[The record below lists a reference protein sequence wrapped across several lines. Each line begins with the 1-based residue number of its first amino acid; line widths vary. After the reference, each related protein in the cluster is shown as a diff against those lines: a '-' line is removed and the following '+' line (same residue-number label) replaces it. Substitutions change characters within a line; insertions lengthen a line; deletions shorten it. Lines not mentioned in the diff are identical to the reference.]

1 MSVRPT
7 RRDVLKLGGVAVA
20 SVAASPLL
28 EAASVVAPPAAA
40 YKKLP
45 IGTQAWCVRKTLA
58 TDIPG
63 TLAQV
68 SQAGFE
74 LIELEN
80 AFGKSGKEWRGFLDA
95 ANLKA
100 AGFHHTLAEV
110 RGEKL
115 AQTIE
120 FNQAIGNRNLIIRSL
135 QPGVYESLDLLK
147 QTADELNAIAEKLK
161 PHQLRIGYHNHTT
174 DFNKLD
180 GEYWWNRFADATSK
194 DVVLQFDTGNASEKD
209 GVNVVEVLKRNAGRT
224 KSMHIKPF
232 SKASPN
238 AFLGADELPWPAIMT
253 AAEGLAGVELYIIE
267 YEKDTGRPPIEDL
280 KANLDLF
287 KKMRA

>member
-1 MSVRPT
+1 M
-7 RRDVLKLGGVAVA
+7 A
-20 SVAASPLL
+20 SMAASSLL
-28 EAASVVAPPAAA
+28 EAAPAGALPAAW
-40 YKKLP
+40 KKLP
-45 IGTQAWCVRKTLA
+45 IGTQAWCVRKQLA

-80 AFGKSGKEWRGFLDA
+80 AFGKSGKEWRAFLDA

-110 RGEKL
+110 RGDKL
-115 AQTIE
+115 AATIE
-120 FNQAIGNRNLIIRSL
+120 FNQAIGSRNLIIRSL
-135 QPGVYESLDLLK
+135 QPAVYESIDLLK
-147 QTADELNAIAEKLK
+147 KTADEMNEIAGKLA

-224 KSMHIKPF
+224 KSMHVKPF
-232 SKASPN
+232 SRSNPN
-238 AFLGADELPWPAIMT
+238 AFIGADELDWPAIMT
-253 AAEGLAGVELYIIE
+253 AAENVAGVEIYIIE
-267 YEKDTGRPPIEDL
+267 YEKETGRPPIEDL
-280 KANLDLF
+280 KANLLAF
-287 KKMRA
+287 KKLRS